1 MRRLHRRAFAPSA
14 RWVRRLI
21 VCLSVTAAGSALA
34 ALTGSSNQRDQP
46 GTEWFVAPD
55 GVPSNDGSRARPL
68 DLATA
73 LDGRRIKAG
82 STIWLRG
89 GVYRGSFQSAL
100 TGTAEAPITVRSYA
114 GERAVIADDRERA
127 DGATLN
133 VRGAWTIYRDF
144 EVTNT
149 NTNRAH
155 GDKFRP
161 MGFEVQAPHTKF
173 INLAVYDTGMGFG
186 FWKEAV
192 DSELY
197 GNVIFNSGTENTS
210 LDFRHGHGIY
220 TQNDSGT
227 KLIRENI
234 IVNQFGFGIHVYPNP
249 GGQVGLRFE
258 GNVVAAS
265 GAANP
270 PEGWSRYN
278 NILVSAYRP
287 YQADRIELLENFTYL
302 GEREKLRG
310 RFPDA
315 NVCLG
320 CTDPQ
325 RHKSIVVRGNYFAG
339 GTPVAIVAGWQA
351 LTMRGNTFVGT
362 DGLAAVDVPGDAQ
375 KQWEWDDNTYIGG
388 GPGADATRPF
398 MLGGKRLE
406 SKQWVEA
413 TGFDRTSTFRPGRPS
428 GTRVFVRPNAYEPG
442 RGHLVVYNW
451 DLLERVPVD
460 LGTVL
465 KRGSRYEIV
474 NAMDFLGDPV
484 AAGVFEGSA
493 VSIPLRTLRIAQPR
507 GGRATPPARAGEFG
521 VFVVQTVTDSA
532 PADAGHA
539 RTTRPRQKRANL
551 ESGLNRFVGRFV
563 SKVPPGE
570 VTIALEGTTLS
581 ATILNEPGQPKFALV
596 AVSPGRF
603 KLQGM
608 PPGFFATFDIGEGA
622 VRRLTI
628 ERGKNPS
635 VVLTRQ

>member
-1 MRRLHRRAFAPSA
+1 MRQSA
-14 RWVRRLI
+14 RWVRSLI
-21 VCLSVTAAGSALA
+21 VCLCVTGAGSALA
-34 ALTGSSNQRDQP
+34 ALTGSGNQRDQP

-55 GVPSNDGSRARPL
+55 GLPSNDGSRARPF

-89 GVYRGSFQSAL
+89 GVYRGSFRSAL
-100 TGTAEAPITVRSYA
+100 TGTAEAPITVRPYA

-149 NTNRAH
+149 NTNRGH

-227 KLIRENI
+227 KLIRENV

-249 GGQVGLRFE
+249 GGQVGFRFE

-270 PEGWSRYN
+270 PGEYSRYN
-278 NILVSAYRP
+278 NVLVSAYRP
-287 YQADRIELLENFTYL
+287 YQADRIELVENFTYL
-302 GEREKLRG
+302 SEREKLRG

-325 RHKSIVVRGNYFAG
+325 RHKSIVVRDNYFAG
-339 GTPVAIVAGWQA
+339 GAPVAVVAGWQA
-351 LTMRGNTFVGT
+351 LTMRGNTFVGMEGMAT
-362 DGLAAVDVPGDAQ
+362 VEPPGSDARS
-375 KQWEWDDNTYIGG
+375 QWDWDENTYIGSG
-388 GPGADATRPF
+388 GRAQPDRPF
-398 MLGGKRLE
+398 VLSGKPLE
-406 SKQWVEA
+406 AKEWVAA
-413 TGFDRTSTFRPGRPS
+413 TGFDRRSKFSAGRPT
-428 GTRVFVRPNAYEPG
+428 GTRIFVRPNAYEPG
-442 RGHLVVYNW
+442 RGHLVIYNW
-451 DLLERVPVD
+451 DQVDRVSVD
-460 LGTVL
+460 LGAIL
-465 KRGSRYEIV
+465 KRGARYEVV
-474 NAMDFLGDPV
+474 NAMDYLGDPV
-484 AAGVFEGSA
+484 ASGVFEGAS
-493 VSIPLRTLRIAQPR
+493 VTIPLGALRIAQPL
-507 GGRATPPARAGEFG
+507 GARATPPARGGEFG
-521 VFVVQTVTDSA
+521 VFVVRTVTKERPPTSA
-532 PADAGHA
+532 APTPPTPPET
-539 RTTRPRQKRANL
+539 RRPTTAL
-551 ESGLNRFVGRFV
+551 SRFVGRFV
-563 SKVPPGE
+563 SRVPPGE
-570 VTIALEGTTLS
+570 VVISLEGDTLT
-581 ATILNEPGQPKFALV
+581 ATILNEPGRPMFPLV
-596 AVSPGRF
+596 PVAPGRF
-603 KLQGM
+603 RVQGA
-608 PPGFFATFDIGEGA
+608 PAGFFAIFDVDSGP
-622 VRRLTI
+622 VRQLTL
-628 ERGKNPS
+628 ERGNNPR
-635 VVLTRQ
+635 VVLVRH